1 MNNLFDALE
10 ICLQEVE
17 SGKDIESVLSHY
29 PDLADELRPI
39 LKTALKAR
47 KMSAPE
53 PALEVVQRGRARVLQ
68 HAAELREMRSAPRR
82 RGISVFQR
90 LALSFALLLFLLV
103 SGTGILSA
111 SASALPGERLY
122 PVKRGWEK
130 VRLFFIFDSEARELL
145 ADEFENERLHEVNEL
160 LSQGRLETIQFA
172 GVFMQVNSKYYVSG
186 VQVLLPANISA
197 PQNGVPVIVSG
208 RTNSQGFIEVTSIEL
223 LPAGSVVPSGAPI
236 ELETLPRAT
245 SAAPSEG
252 EATST
257 PAFITLQGT
266 LQSISSTMLVI
277 NNMSVYLH
285 NAQINGQLCI
295 GVSVT
300 VNGYYAVDGTFI
312 AIEVTAIGS
321 CERTPSGSNSNSNNN
336 LNENEGNAP
345 SEDNENNSNDDDDDD
360 NGGNNNEDDGG
371 EDNEDDDDDN
381 GGGDDND

>member
-17 SGKDIESVLSHY
+17 SGKDIESVLLRY

-39 LKTALKAR
+39 LKTAVKAR

-53 PALEVVQRGRARVLQ
+53 PAPEVVQRGRARVLQ
-68 HAAELREMRSAPRR
+68 HAAELREVKFAPRR
-82 RGISVFQR
+82 RGIPVFQR

-122 PVKRGWEK
+122 SVKRGWEK

-172 GVFMQVNSKYYVSG
+172 GVFMQVNDKYYVSG

-197 PQNGVPVIVSG
+197 PQNGAPVIVSG

-223 LPAGSVVPSGAPI
+223 LPIGSVVPPGAPI
-236 ELETLPRAT
+236 ELETPPQAT
-245 SAAPSEG
+245 PAVPSVS
-252 EATST
+252 EATAT
-257 PAFITLQGT
+257 PMFISLQGT
-266 LQSISSTMLVI
+266 LQSISSTVLVI
-277 NNMSVYLH
+277 NNMSVYLQ

-295 GVSVT
+295 GASVT
-300 VNGYYAVDGTFI
+300 VKGYYAADGKFMVV
-312 AIEVTAIGS
+312 EVTASGS
-321 CERTPSGSNSNSNNN
+321 CESTPSGSNSNSNNN
-336 LNENEGNAP
+336 SNENEGNAP
-345 SEDNENNSNDDDDDD
+345 NEDNENNSNDDDDDD
-360 NGGNNNEDDGG
+360 NGGNDNEDDG
-371 EDNEDDDDDN
+371 EEDDDDDDN
-381 GGGDDND
+381 SGGDDDD

>member
-17 SGKDIESVLSHY
+17 SGKDIESALLRY

-39 LKTALKAR
+39 LKTAVKAR

-53 PALEVVQRGRARVLQ
+53 PAPDAVQRGRARVLQ
-68 HAAELREMRSAPRR
+68 HAAELREVKSAPRR
-82 RGISVFQR
+82 RGIPVFQR

-122 PVKRGWEK
+122 SVKRGWEK

-172 GVFMQVNSKYYVSG
+172 GVFMQVNDQYYVSG

-197 PQNGVPVIVSG
+197 PQNGAPVIVSG

-223 LPAGSVVPSGAPI
+223 LPIGSVVPPGAPI
-236 ELETLPRAT
+236 ELETPPQAT
-245 SAAPSEG
+245 PAVPSVS
-252 EATST
+252 EATAT
-257 PAFITLQGT
+257 PMLISLQGT
-266 LQSISSTMLVI
+266 LQSISSTVLVI
-277 NNMSVYLH
+277 NNMSVYLQ

-300 VNGYYAVDGTFI
+300 VKGYYAADGKFM
-312 AIEVTAIGS
+312 AVEVTASGS
-321 CERTPSGSNSNSNNN
+321 CESTPSGSNSNSNNN
-336 LNENEGNAP
+336 SNENEGNAP
-345 SEDNENNSNDDDDDD
+345 SEYNENNSNDDDDDD
-360 NGGNNNEDDGG
+360 NGGNDNEDDG
-371 EDNEDDDDDN
+371 EEDDDDDDN
-381 GGGDDND
+381 SGGDDDD